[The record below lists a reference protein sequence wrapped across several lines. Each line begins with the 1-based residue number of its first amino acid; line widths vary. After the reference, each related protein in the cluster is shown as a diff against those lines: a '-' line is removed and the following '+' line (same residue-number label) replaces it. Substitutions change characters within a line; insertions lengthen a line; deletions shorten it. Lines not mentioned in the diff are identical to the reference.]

1 MPLMW
6 TKYGNLNVEDDVWST
21 QVQNAECMHTLG
33 ITEEASFRRRGGVG
47 ICASRSHSFAR
58 ERWRHSCSRIAAVA
72 PRRARGPFSPR
83 ARFRFGVGLSSSV
96 RPQEAASPFSRGC
109 ESSEGRTVDHPWQ
122 YLRPKILV
130 SKSDQNNVKRSAK
143 LESDDDKIRCLP
155 SKISTKCS
163 AAGLKYRTLK

>member
-1 MPLMW
+1 MRGRCLVDTS
-6 TKYGNLNVEDDVWST
+6 TK
-21 QVQNAECMHTLG
+21 CRMHAYFGDHGGSIFQAT
-33 ITEEASFRRRGGVG
+33 RRRRNL
-47 ICASRSHSFAR
+47 CLPLAFLRQR
-58 ERWRHSCSRIAAVA
+58 AVA
-72 PRRARGPFSPR
+72 AFLLENRRRRSTRARGPFSPR

-109 ESSEGRTVDHPWQ
+109 ESSEGCTVDHPWQ

-143 LESDDDKIRCLP
+143 LESDDDKIRRLS
-155 SKISTKCS
+155 SKISTESS